1 MAEVFFSYS
10 HEDESYRDQLE
21 KHLASLR
28 HEGLIESWH
37 DRRILAGS
45 NIDSVIDEK
54 INSADIILLLISSS
68 FISSHYCYS
77 VEMRRAMERQ
87 ADRSA
92 HVIPVI
98 LRPCD
103 WQSAPFGK
111 LLATPKDGKA
121 ITTWSNY
128 DEAYTDVAKQ
138 IRQVIQ
144 KTHQN
149 HTINPIF
156 PQTTNPSSEITH
168 ISNARSSNLRV
179 KKQFTELELDT
190 FCHEGFLYLA
200 RFFENSLTEL
210 QMRNTSISTRFI
222 RVDAET
228 FTAVIYISGEKKSEC
243 AVNHHTPFRE
253 RGVTYS
259 NNASTRG
266 SNSYNEILTVG
277 NDDQK
282 IFFNAMGMSNFKTN
296 NKVLSH
302 EGAAELFWE
311 ILMRPIQ

>member
-68 FISSHYCYS
+68 FVSSHYCYS
-77 VEMRRAMERQ
+77 VEMRRAMERH
-87 ADRSA
+87 ADKSA
-92 HVIPVI
+92 RVIPVI

-103 WQSAPFGK
+103 WHSAPFGK

-138 IRQVIQ
+138 IRQAIQ
-144 KTHQN
+144 Q
-149 HTINPIF
+149 INPSNTITPTF
-156 PQTTNPSSEITH
+156 PQTTSPFSEITH
-168 ISNARSSNLRV
+168 TSNARSSNLRV
-179 KKQFTELELDT
+179 KKKFTELELDT
-190 FCHEGFLYLA
+190 FCHDGFLYLA

-210 QMRNTSISTRFI
+210 QIRNTSISTRFTQ
-222 RVDAET
+222 VDAET
-228 FTAVIYISGEKKSEC
+228 FTTVIYISGEKKSEC
-243 AVNHHTPFRE
+243 SVNQRTPFRE
-253 RGVTYS
+253 RGITYS
-259 NNASTRG
+259 SSASTRG
-266 SNSYNEILTVG
+266 SNSYNEMLTVG
-277 NDDQK
+277 YDDQK
-282 IFFNAMGMSNFKTN
+282 IFFNAMGMSHFKTD

>member
-21 KHLASLR
+21 RHLALLR

-68 FISSHYCYS
+68 FVSSHYCYS
-77 VEMRRAMERQ
+77 VEMRRAMERN
-87 ADRSA
+87 ADKSA
-92 HVIPVI
+92 RVIPVI

-111 LLATPKDGKA
+111 LLATPKDGKP

-128 DEAYTDVAKQ
+128 DEAYTDVAKK
-138 IRQVIQ
+138 IRQAIQ
-144 KTHQN
+144 QIHPN
-149 HTINPIF
+149 HAINSIF
-156 PQTTNPSSEITH
+156 PQTTNRFSEITH

-179 KKQFTELELDT
+179 KKNFTELELDK
-190 FCHEGFLYLA
+190 FCHDGFLYLA
-200 RFFENSLTEL
+200 RFFENSLAEL
-210 QMRNTSISTRFI
+210 QIRNIGINTRFTQ
-222 RVDAET
+222 VDAET

-243 AVNHHTPFRE
+243 SVNQRPPFSG
-253 RGVTYS
+253 RGITYS
-259 NNASTRG
+259 NSAITRG
-266 SNSYNEILTVG
+266 SNSYNEMLTVG
-277 NDDQK
+277 SDDQK
-282 IFFNAMGMSNFKTN
+282 IFFNAMGMSHFKTDS
-296 NKVLSH
+296 KVLSH

-311 ILMRPIQ
+311 MLMRPIQ

>member
-10 HEDESYRDQLE
+10 HEDENYRDQLE

-77 VEMRRAMERQ
+77 VELHRAMERHT
-87 ADRSA
+87 DKSA
-92 HVIPVI
+92 RVIPVI

-103 WQSAPFGK
+103 WQAAPFGK
-111 LLATPKDGKA
+111 LLAAPKDGKA

-138 IRQVIQ
+138 IRQAVQQIHSSQ
-144 KTHQN
+144 
-149 HTINPIF
+149 TIAPISAQTNNPF
-156 PQTTNPSSEITH
+156 SELTH
-168 ISNARSSNLRV
+168 ISNGRSSNLRV
-179 KKQFTELELDT
+179 KKKFSELELDT
-190 FCHEGFLYLA
+190 FCHDGFLYLA
-200 RFFENSLTEL
+200 RFYENSLAEL
-210 QMRNTSISTRFI
+210 QMRNENISTRFTQ
-222 RVDAET
+222 VDAET

-243 AVNHHTPFRE
+243 SVNQSTPFRE
-253 RGVTYS
+253 RGITYS
-259 NNASTRG
+259 SSASTRG
-266 SNSYNEILTVG
+266 SNSYNEMLTVG

-282 IFFNAMGMSNFKTN
+282 IFFNAMGISNFKTD